1 MNPNNLS
8 TNSTNHNN
16 IASPKLWLLLQTGVF
31 ILAIIP
37 SIGTFLIV
45 LTAIL
50 AWFKYAK
57 IASKSILNWLLGIL
71 SLWLIFTSF
80 LAPYPT
86 EAFLGLAN
94 YLPFFFVFSSV
105 HFLFDQPLQLRQIT
119 WLIILPSLLVVTLGL
134 GQLYLGWQTPY
145 LLDWALVKGGVPT
158 GRMSSVFIYA
168 NFLAIYLQIV
178 LILGFGLWLET
189 YQKIRQKQ
197 KIFADIEATNLPF
210 LINKLITIKFQPPF
224 FRKTAKHQT
233 EIDLDTPPIQ
243 KASELAIFNLN
254 SYQNQIFI
262 LLSLI
267 LVLDGIGLILS
278 SSRNSWMLTC
288 LGAIAFCLYLGWYK
302 VILALATMILTV
314 IWSAIG
320 ADPLKTWLRQI
331 IPMSIWARLSDEM
344 YPDRTVE
351 TLRMTQWQF
360 TIDLIKQHP
369 LTGWGLRNFTPL
381 YEAKWNLWLGHPH
394 NLFLMFTAETG
405 FFGITLLISF
415 VGLILM
421 KTVLLLQQWSKQK
434 DNYDQQNYHLI
445 LFTYLIAFSSCI
457 LFNCLDVSLFDLRV
471 NMAINICFRWHEF
484 KILNNHQFSNFL
496 LLPVIIYGS
505 SNNST

>member
-1 MNPNNLS
+1 MNNNYLAL
-8 TNSTNHNN
+8 NSINN
-16 IASPKLWLLLQTGVF
+16 NEHIASPKLWLLLQTGVF

-37 SIGTFLIV
+37 SIGVFLII

-57 IASKSILNWLLGIL
+57 IARKSVLNLLLGIL

-105 HFLFDQPLQLRQIT
+105 HFLFYHPLQLRQIA
-119 WLIILPSLLVVTLGL
+119 WLIILPSLLVIIFGL
-134 GQLYLGWQTPY
+134 GQLYLGWHTPY
-145 LLDWALVKGGVPT
+145 LLDWELVKGGVPT

-189 YQKIRQKQ
+189 YQKLRQKQ
-197 KIFADIEATNLPF
+197 QIFTDIEQPNLPF
-210 LINKLITIKFQPPF
+210 LINKLITTNFNLSQF
-224 FRKTAKHQT
+224 FNKKSKPKQK
-233 EIDLDTPPIQ
+233 INLDIAPTK
-243 KASELAIFNLN
+243 KASEQAIFKLN
-254 SYQNQIFI
+254 YCQNQIFI
-262 LLSLI
+262 FLSLI
-267 LVLDGIGLILS
+267 LILDGIGLLLS
-278 SSRNSWMLTC
+278 SSRNSWMLTFF
-288 LGAIAFCLYLGWYK
+288 GAIAFCLYLGWYK
-302 VILALATMILTV
+302 IILGLMTMILTI

-320 ADPLKTWLRQI
+320 TEPLKTWLRQI

-369 LTGWGLRNFTPL
+369 ITGWGLRNFTPL
-381 YEAKWNLWLGHPH
+381 YELKTGIWLGHPH

-405 FFGITLLISF
+405 FLGIILLIIF
-415 VGLILM
+415 VGSILM
-421 KTVLLLQQWSKQK
+421 KIVLLLQQWSQK
-434 DNYDQQNYHLI
+434 KDDYFKQNYHLI

-457 LFNCLDVSLFDLRV
+457 FFNCLDVSLFDLRV
-471 NMAINICFRWHEF
+471 NIFIW
-484 KILNNHQFSNFL
+484 L
-496 LLPVIIYGS
+496 LLFALGGMSLKIVL
-505 SNNST
+505 NSK